1 MEFVVE
7 GKAYW
12 AFTHKPFKLAEEN
25 YQLMLAPDAETVAKF
40 EKLGHRVKDIKI
52 NHDQTVRGV
61 RIAKRRRY
69 GQPHIYNKNQERIYM
84 DEEIPNGTKV
94 KVKFDD
100 WELDNKYGH
109 FKGLRLMAIMLLE
122 DMPLP
127 FDKVENY

>member
-1 MEFVVE
+1 MSFVVQ

-12 AFTHKPFKLAEEN
+12 AFTHKPYELAQEN

-40 EKLGHRVKDIKI
+40 EKQGHRVVDIKI
-52 NHDQTVRGV
+52 NHDQTVKGV
-61 RIAKRRRY
+61 RIAKRRKY

-84 DEEIPNGTKV
+84 DEEIPNGTAV

-100 WELDNKYGH
+100 WEVDNKYGH

>member
-12 AFTHKPFKLAEEN
+12 AFTHKPYELAQEN
-25 YQLMLAPDAETVAKF
+25 YQLMLAPNEETVAKF
-40 EKLGHRVKDIKI
+40 EKQGHRVVDIKI
-52 NHDQTVRGV
+52 NHNQTVKGV
-61 RIAKRRRY
+61 RIAKRRKY

-84 DEEIPNGTKV
+84 DEEIPNSTKV

-100 WELDNKYGH
+100 WEVDNKYGH

>member
-1 MEFVVE
+1 MVFVVE

-12 AFTHKPFKLAEEN
+12 AFTHKPYELAQEN

-94 KVKFDD
+94 KVKFDE
-100 WELDNKYGH
+100 WEMDNKYGQ
-109 FKGLRLMAIMLLE
+109 FKGLRLMAIMLME

>member
-1 MEFVVE
+1 MSFVVE

-12 AFTHKPFKLAEEN
+12 AFTHKPYELAQEN
-25 YQLMLAPDAETVAKF
+25 YQLMLAPDAETVTKF
-40 EKLGHRVKDIKI
+40 EKQGHRVVDIKI

-61 RIAKRRRY
+61 RIAKRRKY

-100 WELDNKYGH
+100 WEVDNKYGH

-127 FDKVENY
+127 LR

>member
-1 MEFVVE
+1 MSFVVE

-12 AFTHKPFKLAEEN
+12 AFTHKPYELAEEN
-25 YQLMLAPDAETVAKF
+25 YQLMLAPDAKTVAKF
-40 EKLGHRVKDIKI
+40 EKLGHRVVDIKI

-61 RIAKRRRY
+61 RIAKRRKY

-94 KVKFDD
+94 KVKFDE

>member
-1 MEFVVE
+1 MSFVVQ

-12 AFTHKPFKLAEEN
+12 AFTHKPYELAQEN

-40 EKLGHRVKDIKI
+40 EKQGHRVVDIKI
-52 NHDQTVRGV
+52 NHNQTVKGV
-61 RIAKRRRY
+61 RIAKRRKY

-100 WELDNKYGH
+100 WEVDNKYGH

>member
-12 AFTHKPFKLAEEN
+12 AFTHKPYELAQEN
-25 YQLMLAPDAETVAKF
+25 YQLMLAPNAETVAKF
-40 EKLGHRVKDIKI
+40 EKLGHRVVDIKI
-52 NHDQTVRGV
+52 THDQTVRGV

-69 GQPHIYNKNQERIYM
+69 GQPNIYNKNQERIYM

-109 FKGLRLMAIMLLE
+109 FKGLRLMAIMLME
-122 DMPLP
+122 DMSLP

>member
-1 MEFVVE
+1 MPFVVE

-12 AFTHKPFKLAEEN
+12 AFTHKPYELAQEN
-25 YQLMLAPDAETVAKF
+25 YQLMLAPNKETVAKF
-40 EKLGHRVKDIKI
+40 EKQGHRVVDIKI
-52 NHDQTVRGV
+52 NHDQTVKGV
-61 RIAKRRRY
+61 RIAKRRKY

-100 WELDNKYGH
+100 WEVDNKYGH

>member
-40 EKLGHRVKDIKI
+40 EKQGHRVVDIKI
-52 NHDQTVRGV
+52 NHDQTVKGV
-61 RIAKRRRY
+61 RIAKRRKY

-100 WELDNKYGH
+100 WEVDNKYGH
-109 FKGLRLMAIMLLE
+109 FKGLRLMAIMLLK

>member
-1 MEFVVE
+1 MSFVVE

-12 AFTHKPFKLAEEN
+12 AFTYKPYELAQEN

-40 EKLGHRVKDIKI
+40 EKQGHRVVDIKI
-52 NHDQTVRGV
+52 NHDQTVKGV
-61 RIAKRRRY
+61 RIAKRRKY

-84 DEEIPNGTKV
+84 DEEIPNGTAV

-100 WELDNKYGH
+100 WEVDNKYGH
-109 FKGLRLMAIMLLE
+109 FKGLRLMAIMFLE